1 MYPGVLEFILNID
14 QHLGLIV
21 SQYGFW
27 TYLILFII
35 IMLETGLVITPFLPG
50 DSLLFVAGAMAAAG
64 VLELPW
70 LILVFVLAAIIGDTL
85 NYWIGNYV
93 GLQVVLKRY
102 PTLIKREYITRT
114 YGYFEKYGGKTIFFA
129 RFIPVVRTI
138 APFLAGVGSMNYRR
152 FLIYNVVGA
161 VAWTLTVVLAGYLL
175 GQYSVIQENINL
187 LIYLV
192 VIVTIGTVL
201 VIIYGLIQAYRHPAP
216 EE

>member
-1 MYPGVLEFILNID
+1 MFPGVIEFILNID
-14 QHLGLIV
+14 QHLGQIV

-70 LILVFVLAAIIGDTL
+70 LILAIILAAIIGDTL

-102 PTLIKREYITRT
+102 PTLIKKEYITRT

-152 FLIYNVVGA
+152 FLLYNVIGA
-161 VAWTLTVVLAGYLL
+161 VAWTFTVVLAGYLL
-175 GQYSVIQENINL
+175 GQYSLVQENINL

-192 VIVTIGTVL
+192 FIVTIGTIL
-201 VIIYGLIQAYRHPAP
+201 VIIYGLIQAYRRPAP
-216 EE
+216 ED